1 MDTFI
6 GFFPLILALVLLFLK
21 IPAGFA
27 LIAASMVYFLFMN
40 TSSPPDLAL
49 QNLIAGLE
57 SYSLLAIPF
66 FVMVGVVMNY
76 SGISK
81 RLMNFADI
89 LVGHLPGSL
98 GHVNVLLSTL
108 MGGISGS
115 SNADAAMQCKMI
127 VPEMEK
133 RGYDTAFS
141 AAVTAC
147 SAIIPTIIPPGLMLI
162 IYCMVTKVSVA
173 DLFMAGYI
181 PGIVLCISMLI
192 VVHIQ
197 AKKKGYAATREKRAS
212 AKELVF
218 GVKDAVLA
226 LFMPLGLIL
235 GLRIGLFT
243 ATEGGAMSVI
253 YCFIVGAFIYRE
265 IKWKHVIPILK
276 ESFYATATVMFI
288 VVGANL
294 FGYYLTWERIPHQIS
309 ELVLGIT
316 TNKWIFLF
324 GLNIF
329 LLLIGMFI
337 DTGPLILI
345 LMPLLINP
353 LEVMG
358 ISLIQFGILITLN
371 LQIGGLTPPFG
382 SMMFITCSM
391 TKLGM
396 KDFVKA
402 SVPFYLC
409 VFVVLM
415 LITYIPAL
423 SLFLPNLLG

>member
-81 RLMNFADI
+81 RLMNFADL

-173 DLFMAGYI
+173 DLFMAGYV
-181 PGIVLCISMLI
+181 PGIVLCLSMLV

-212 AKELVF
+212 AKELLF

-253 YCFIVGAFIYRE
+253 YCFIVGAFIYGE
-265 IKWKHVIPILK
+265 IKLKHIIPILK

-345 LMPLLINP
+345 LMPLLISP

-396 KDFVKA
+396 KEFVKA
-402 SVPFYLC
+402 SVPFYIC

-423 SLFLPNLLG
+423 SLFLPNLLS